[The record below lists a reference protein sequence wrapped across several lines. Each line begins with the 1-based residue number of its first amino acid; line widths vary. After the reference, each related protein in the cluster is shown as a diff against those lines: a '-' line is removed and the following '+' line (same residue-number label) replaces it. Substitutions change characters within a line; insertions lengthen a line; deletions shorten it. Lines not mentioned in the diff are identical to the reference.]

1 MSRLHKAHVLLVLV
15 TAVWGA
21 SFVLV
26 KAALADATPLLLNA
40 LRMGLAAVVLALY
53 YRREWPRFTAPVVRA
68 GLPVGVFL
76 FLGYTLQTSGLK
88 VTTPSKSAFLTGV
101 SVVLVPVFMALFWRR
116 VVKRWTAVGVA
127 LALAGLYLLTVPASP
142 TGALLEGVNFGD
154 LLTLGCALAFAFQ
167 IIYLGRAT
175 HRYPFEL
182 IAVLQLVVAAA
193 LTALAVPLLE
203 TPSVT
208 WSSSVLWAIAV
219 TGLAG
224 TAAAFSIQAW
234 AQQFTPPTHAAL
246 IFSLEPV
253 FAGLISF
260 AFLNERLGGRS
271 LLGAALILTGVLLSE
286 LKGGA
291 AEPAAPPGIPAGQAD
306 LEEA

>member
-1 MSRLHKAHVLLVLV
+1 VLLVLV
-15 TAVWGA
+15 TVVWGA

-40 LRMGLAAVVLALY
+40 LRMGLAAVVLAIF
-53 YRREWPRFTAPVVRA
+53 YRSQWARLTRPVVRA

-76 FLGYTLQTSGLK
+76 FLGYALQTWGLTE
-88 VTTPSKSAFLTGV
+88 TTPSKSAFLTGV
-101 SVVLVPVFMALFWRR
+101 SVVLVPVFMALFWGRL
-116 VVKRWTAVGVA
+116 VKRWTGVGVA
-127 LALAGLYLLTVPASP
+127 LALVGLYLLTVPA
-142 TGALLEGVNFGD
+142 GALMEAINRGD
-154 LLTLGCALAFAFQ
+154 LLTLGCAVAFAFQ

-182 IAVLQLVVAAA
+182 IAILQLTVAAT

-203 TPSVT
+203 APSVI
-208 WSSSVLWAIAV
+208 WSSPVLWAIAV

-234 AQQFTPPTHAAL
+234 AQQFTPPTHTAL

-260 AFLNERLGGRS
+260 IFFGERLGSRG
-271 LLGAALILTGVLLSE
+271 LLGAVLILGGVLLSE

-291 AEPAAPPGIPAGQAD
+291 AEPAVPPGVSAEQAE

>member
-15 TAVWGA
+15 TVVWGA

-26 KAALADATPLLLNA
+26 KAALSDSTPLLLNA
-40 LRMGLAAVVLALY
+40 LRMGLAAVVLAIY
-53 YRREWPRFTAPVVRA
+53 YRREWARLTVPVVRA
-68 GLPVGVFL
+68 GIPVGVFL
-76 FLGYTLQTSGLK
+76 FLGYALQTWGLTD
-88 VTTPSKSAFLTGV
+88 TTPAKSAFLTGV

-116 VVKRWTAVGVA
+116 LVKRWTAVGVA
-127 LALAGLYLLTVPASP
+127 LAFVGLYLLTVPL
-142 TGALLEGVNFGD
+142 GALRDGIRFGD
-154 LLTLGCALAFAFQ
+154 LLTLGCAVAFAFQ

-175 HRYPFEL
+175 HRHRFEP
-182 IAVLQLVVAAA
+182 IALLQLAVASV
-193 LTALAVPLLE
+193 LMALAVPLLE

-208 WSSSVLWAIAV
+208 WSSRVLWAIVV
-219 TGLAG
+219 TGLAS

-234 AQQFTPPTHAAL
+234 AQQFTPPTHTAL

-260 AFLNERLGGRS
+260 FFLGERLGGRG
-271 LLGAALILTGVLLSE
+271 LLGAGLILAGVLLSE

-291 AEPAAPPGIPAGQAD
+291 VEPAAPPGTPAEQAE

>member
-15 TAVWGA
+15 TVVWGA

-40 LRMGLAAVVLALY
+40 LRMGLAAGVMALY
-53 YRREWPRFTAPVVRA
+53 YRREWTRLSAPVVWA
-68 GLPVGVFL
+68 GLPVGIFL
-76 FLGYTLQTSGLK
+76 FLGYALQTSGLRE
-88 VTTPSKSAFLTGV
+88 TTPSKSAFLTGV
-101 SVVLVPVFMALFWRR
+101 SVVLVPVFMVLFWRR

-127 LALAGLYLLTVPASP
+127 LALVGLYLLTVPASQ
-142 TGALLEGVNFGD
+142 TGTLLEGINFGD

-175 HRYPFEL
+175 HRYPFEP
-182 IAVLQLVVAAA
+182 IAVLQLMVAAA

-203 TPSVT
+203 APSVT
-208 WSSSVLWAIAV
+208 WSPSVLWAIAV

-234 AQQFTPPTHAAL
+234 AQQFTPPTHTAL

-260 AFLNERLGGRS
+260 LFLGERLGRRS
-271 LLGAALILTGVLLSE
+271 LLGAALILAGVLFSE

-291 AEPAAPPGIPAGQAD
+291 VEPAAPAGTPAEQAE